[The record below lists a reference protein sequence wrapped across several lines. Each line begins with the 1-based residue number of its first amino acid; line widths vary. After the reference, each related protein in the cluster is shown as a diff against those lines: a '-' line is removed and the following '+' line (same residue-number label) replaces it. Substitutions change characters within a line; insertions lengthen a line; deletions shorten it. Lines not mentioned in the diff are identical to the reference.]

1 MNIKGAALV
10 VWVNEDGEVI
20 EAMKADKETGAPIP
34 GEEITYGPE
43 ENAKNKKIVRGAL
56 KTRLMYP
63 NSCCWK
69 QLIGN
74 GWVCGPC

>member
-1 MNIKGAALV
+1 MNVKGASLV
-10 VWVNEDGEVI
+10 VWVNQEGEVI
-20 EAMKADKETGAPIP
+20 EAMLADKDTGAPIS
-34 GEEITYGPE
+34 GEIPYGPDE
-43 ENAKNKKIVRGAL
+43 IAKNKKIVRGAL

-69 QLIGN
+69 QITNN